1 MSWVETELREQ
12 PAALER
18 FLAAETAHATEIA
31 RGLVRDDVRYLLI
44 VSRGSSSNVARYLQ
58 YLFGTANRLTVAFA
72 TPSLYTV
79 YEAPPQL
86 GPAAVIGIS
95 QSGASPDVVA
105 VLDEAKRQ
113 GRPTLAITNNS
124 RSPLADTADWVLPLH
139 AGEERAVAATKT
151 YLNSI
156 AAVALLSTV
165 ALGANDRLRALRAAP
180 GAVERQI
187 ETTLGV
193 AGRFDRYTDV
203 ESGTVVTRGVNY
215 GTAFEIALKIRELSG
230 APFEAFSSADLLHGP
245 IAAAKAGRP
254 AIVIAPSG
262 RTLTSM
268 RAAVDKL
275 RERGSEVIAISD
287 DEAFLAA
294 ADTAFPLVR
303 NTPEWLSPLL
313 TVVPG
318 QVAAVRLAT
327 PRRAHVHS
335 PARLTQSTL
344 TRASPDASRA

>member
-1 MSWVETELREQ
+1 MPWVEDELREQ
-12 PAALER
+12 PVALER

-31 RGLVRDDVRYLLI
+31 RGLVRDDVRYLVI
-44 VSRGSSSNVARYLQ
+44 VSRGSSSNVARYMQ
-58 YLFGTANRLTVAFA
+58 YLFGTVNRLPVAFA

-79 YEAPPQL
+79 YDAPPEL
-86 GPAAVIGIS
+86 GPAAAIGIS

-105 VLDEAKRQ
+105 VLAEARRQ
-113 GRPTLAITNNS
+113 NRPTLAITNEP
-124 RSPLADTADWVLPLH
+124 RSPLAQTADWILPLH

-156 AAVALLSTV
+156 AAVALLSTAAV
-165 ALGANDRLRALRAAP
+165 GDTTRLRELREAP
-180 GAVERQI
+180 TAVAEQI
-187 ETTLGV
+187 ERSL
-193 AGRFDRYTDV
+193 AGAGALDRYRSV
-203 ESGTVVTRGVNY
+203 ESGCVVARGVNY

-245 IAAAKAGRP
+245 IAAARAGRP

-268 RAAVDKL
+268 HAAVDKL

-294 ADTAFPLVR
+294 ADTAFPLVS

-327 PRRAHVHS
+327 LGGADVDS
-335 PARLTQSTL
+335 PAGLTKITL
-344 TRASPDASRA
+344 TR

>member
-12 PAALER
+12 PVALDR

-31 RGLVRDDVRYLLI
+31 SGLVRADVHYLLI

-58 YLFGTANRLTVAFA
+58 YLFGTVNRLTVAFA

-79 YEAPPQL
+79 YDAPPEL
-86 GPAAVIGIS
+86 EGAAVIGIS

-105 VLDEAKRQ
+105 VLDEARRQ
-113 GRPTLAITNNS
+113 RRPTLAITNDS
-124 RSPLADTADWVLPLH
+124 RSPLAQAADWVLPLH

-156 AAVALLSTV
+156 AAVALLSSV
-165 ALGANDRLRALRAAP
+165 AVGDPERVTALRAVPA
-180 GAVERQI
+180 AVAAQI
-187 ETTLGV
+187 DQTL
-193 AGRFDRYTDV
+193 ATADRLDRYRDV
-203 ESGTVVTRGVNY
+203 ESGSVVARGVNY

-245 IAAAKAGRP
+245 IAALKPGRP
-254 AIVIAPSG
+254 AIVIAPRG

-268 RAAVDKL
+268 RAAVDKV

-287 DEAFLAA
+287 DADFLADA
-294 ADTAFPLVR
+294 ETALPLVP
-303 NTPEWLSPLL
+303 NVPEWLSPLL

-327 PRRAHVHS
+327 LLGTDIDS
-335 PARLTQSTL
+335 PKGLTKI
-344 TRASPDASRA
+344 TRTR

>member
-1 MSWVETELREQ
+1 MSWVDTELREQ

-18 FLAAETAHATEIA
+18 FLTAEAGRAAEIV
-31 RGLVRDDVRYLLI
+31 RRLVREDVSYLLV

-58 YLFGTANRLTVAFA
+58 YLFGTVNRLPVAFA

-79 YEAPPQL
+79 YDAPPEL

-105 VLDEAKRQ
+105 VLAEARRQ
-113 GRPTLAITNNS
+113 DRPTLAITNDE
-124 RSPLADTADWVLPLH
+124 RSPLAQAADDVLVLH

-156 AAVALLSTV
+156 AAVALLSTAGDDGRLKALLGMPERV
-165 ALGANDRLRALRAAP
+165 AQQIDRSLAAADSLD
-180 GAVERQI
+180 GYR
-187 ETTLGV
+187 
-193 AGRFDRYTDV
+193 DV
-203 ESGTVVTRGVNY
+203 EGGSVVARGVNY
-215 GTAFEIALKIRELSG
+215 GAAFEIALKIRELSG
-230 APFEAFSSADLLHGP
+230 AQFEAFSSADLLHGP
-245 IAAAKAGRP
+245 IAALKSGRP

-268 RAAVDKL
+268 RVAVDKV

-287 DEAFLAA
+287 DAAFLDE
-294 ADTAFPLVR
+294 ADTALPLVEGV
-303 NTPEWLSPLL
+303 PEWLTPLL

-327 PRRAHVHS
+327 LRNADLDS
-335 PARLTQSTL
+335 PVGLTKITL
-344 TRASPDASRA
+344 TR

>member
-1 MSWVETELREQ
+1 MSWVETELRDQ

-31 RGLVRDDVRYLLI
+31 RSLIGDDVSYLLI

-79 YEAPPQL
+79 YEEPPQL

-113 GRPTLAITNNS
+113 GRPTLAITNDG
-124 RSPLADTADWVLPLH
+124 RSPLADAADWVLPLH

-156 AAVALLSTV
+156 AAVALLSSA
-165 ALGANDRLRALRAAP
+165 ALNDADRLRALHRAPA
-180 GAVERQI
+180 AVARQI
-187 ETTLGV
+187 DSALEV
-193 AGRFDRYTDV
+193 ADRFDPYSDV
-203 ESGTVVTRGVNY
+203 ESGSVVTRGVNY

-245 IAAAKAGRP
+245 IAAVKRGRP
-254 AIVIAPSG
+254 AIVIAPRG
-262 RTLTSM
+262 RTLESM
-268 RAAVDKL
+268 RGAIDKI
-275 RERGSEVIAISD
+275 RERGAELIAISD
-287 DEAFLAA
+287 DPDFLASVQ
-294 ADTAFPLVR
+294 TAFPLVPDL
-303 NTPEWLSPLL
+303 PEWLSPLL

-318 QVAAVRLAT
+318 QIAAVHLAKL
-327 PRRAHVHS
+327 RGADIDS
-335 PARLTQSTL
+335 PIGLTKI
-344 TRASPDASRA
+344 TRTR

>member
-1 MSWVETELREQ
+1 MSWVEEELREQ

-18 FLAAETAHATEIA
+18 FLAAESASAVSI
-31 RGLVRDDVRYLLI
+31 VRDLLREDVRYLLI
-44 VSRGSSSNVARYLQ
+44 VSRGSASNVARYMQ
-58 YLFGTANRLTVAFA
+58 YLFGAANHLPVAFA

-105 VLDEAKRQ
+105 VLEEAKRQ
-113 GRPTLAITNNS
+113 QRPTLAITNDS
-124 RSPLADTADWVLPLH
+124 RSPLAEAADWVLPLH

-165 ALGANDRLRALRAAP
+165 ALGDQERLQALRAAP
-180 GAVERQI
+180 AAVEKQI
-187 ETTLGV
+187 ESTLGV
-193 AGRFDRYTDV
+193 AGRFDPYTDV

-245 IAAAKAGRP
+245 IAAVKRGRP
-254 AIVIAPSG
+254 AIVIAPAG

-268 RAAVDKL
+268 RVALEKV
-275 RERGSEVIAISD
+275 RERGAEAIAISD
-287 DEAFLAA
+287 DKAFLA
-294 ADTAFPLVR
+294 
-303 NTPEWLSPLL
+303 ES
-313 TVVPG
+313 
-318 QVAAVRLAT
+318 
-327 PRRAHVHS
+327 
-335 PARLTQSTL
+335 
-344 TRASPDASRA
+344 